1 MGIIS
6 IKCVITRVSDSRAP
20 GSLEKRAPLLPAEA
34 RSRVLSM
41 PVNAPFNATILL
53 LKSRPTEIW
62 DGAVGTI
69 SFFHFS
75 LLFLDGS
82 DFFQRSKARINCQEA
97 EKEALDESYS
107 TLFLVSRKEQLKGL
121 NSFSL
126 LSQGSKTNQILVA
139 DINARGWDPSHGKV
153 SARDDSIV

>member
-1 MGIIS
+1 MCYYSRFGQPCTWS
-6 IKCVITRVSDSRAP
+6 ARETRASPPRRSQKP
-20 GSLEKRAPLLPAEA
+20 G
-34 RSRVLSM
+34 VLSM

-69 SFFHFS
+69 SSFHFS
-75 LLFLDGS
+75 LLFLDES